1 MNKNKFNLIVFDW
14 DGTLYDSTAV
24 IINSIQRAS
33 ADLGY
38 RIPGS
43 DLAASVIGLGFNE
56 SMKKI
61 FPNLDKVFYPK
72 IVERYRYHYSKY
84 DSNIC
89 LFKGAEEMIKE
100 LFERGYYLAV
110 ATGKSR
116 SGLNRALNKTNI
128 GKLFKITKCADETL
142 SKPNPLM
149 LTQIVDELGV
159 DREKT
164 LMIGDTIHDLQLARN
179 AGTFFGAV
187 YYGANSKMLLESYF
201 PLFCVG
207 SIEELKNWLKNNV

>member
-61 FPNLDKVFYPK
+61 FPNLDKVFY
-72 IVERYRYHYSKY
+72 E
-84 DSNIC
+84 
-89 LFKGAEEMIKE
+89 
-100 LFERGYYLAV
+100 
-110 ATGKSR
+110 
-116 SGLNRALNKTNI
+116 SGLSVCNYSSTIEGWATLTTGESDIPAGLTLNNDI
-128 GKLFKITKCADETL
+128 DYASSVQSYVDSL
-142 SKPNPLM
+142 STTYLW
-149 LTQIVDELGV
+149 TISDTVDSSV
-159 DREKT
+159 SC
-164 LMIGDTIHDLQLARN
+164 N
-179 AGTFFGAV
+179 
-187 YYGANSKMLLESYF
+187 
-201 PLFCVG
+201 
-207 SIEELKNWLKNNV
+207 